1 MSLMLW
7 LMLQLLLWWFIY
19 EWEEETHLQDS
30 LIYMVICWSDLFNV
44 SQ

>member
-19 EWEEETHLQDS
+19 EWEEETHLQDFS
-30 LIYMVICWSDLFNV
+30 YLHGDLLV
-44 SQ
+44 